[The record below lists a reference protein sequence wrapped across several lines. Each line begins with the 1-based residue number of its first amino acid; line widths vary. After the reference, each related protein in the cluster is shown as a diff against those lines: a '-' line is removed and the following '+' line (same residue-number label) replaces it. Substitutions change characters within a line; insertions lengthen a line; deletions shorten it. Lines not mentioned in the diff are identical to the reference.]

1 MSAVASTVIDARS
14 GQTARREQILDAA
27 EACFVRNGFHRT
39 TMQDLSREAGM
50 TAGNFYHYFRSKEAL
65 VLGLAKRERERGAQL
80 VLRLEQDGDRRAAV
94 LGVFSRYFVAMARDT
109 AVLRLEIW
117 SEATRN
123 PAIAAMTEESE
134 TETRAWF
141 IAMFQTLA
149 TSPDCDPTALYETVR
164 PLMKGLIVDRALQT
178 AYDPARAVA
187 RLCSLIDAGLAGR
200 LPASSSRDGELD
212 R

>member
-1 MSAVASTVIDARS
+1 MSVVASNVINARS
-14 GQTARREQILDAA
+14 GQTTRREQILDAA

-65 VLGLAKRERERGAQL
+65 VLGLAKRERERGALL
-80 VLRLEQDGDRRAAV
+80 VERLEQDGDRRAAIF
-94 LGVFSRYFVAMARDT
+94 GIFNRYFVAMPRVT

-123 PAIAAMTEESE
+123 PDIAAMTEESE
-134 TETRAWF
+134 AETRTWF
-141 IAMFQTLA
+141 IETFRALA
-149 TSPDCDPTALYETVR
+149 TSPNCDPSALYAIVR

-178 AYDPARAVA
+178 AYDPAGAIEQ
-187 RLCSLIDAGLAGR
+187 LCGLIDAGLAGR
-200 LPASSSRDGELD
+200 LPASCSLNEGVD